1 MTTFA
6 VISSISWF
14 VNSNSWR
21 ILLKENLALQARVR
35 QKLPALGVLCPC
47 AESRVTWIC
56 SRTMGIHLLF
66 DQGRTRRRRVA
77 TRGGYF
83 VSLLWLQ
90 MSGLAVAQKDDMPE
104 SAGPG
109 APETEMN
116 ELAQES
122 VANAGNCSMD
132 VEDDQELFCH
142 CVWIKYAGWE
152 SFALQLQL
160 GTVVVTDR
168 GFSTSHSAGVNE
180 KMCFMVV
187 SSACPVWAWML

>member
-1 MTTFA
+1 MRNRCMSD
-6 VISSISWF
+6 VVKGICICKRHQKHVMLRLPISELEDANDYLRSISWF
-14 VNSNSWR
+14 VNSSGWR
-21 ILLKENLALQARVR
+21 IVLKENLALQARVR

-66 DQGRTRRRRVA
+66 DQGRTRDRRVA

-122 VANAGNCSMD
+122 VADAGNCSMD
-132 VEDDQELFCH
+132 VEANRMSLDRYQELFCH
-142 CVWIKYAGWE
+142 CVGINM
-152 SFALQLQL
+152 L
-160 GTVVVTDR
+160 GGR
-168 GFSTSHSAGVNE
+168 
-180 KMCFMVV
+180 V
-187 SSACPVWAWML
+187 SP